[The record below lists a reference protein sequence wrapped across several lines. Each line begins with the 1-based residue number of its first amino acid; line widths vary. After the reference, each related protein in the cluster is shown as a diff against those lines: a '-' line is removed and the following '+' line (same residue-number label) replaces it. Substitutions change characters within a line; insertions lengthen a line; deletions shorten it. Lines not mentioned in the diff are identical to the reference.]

1 MSRGEGDQLPGSQRA
16 ESETE
21 MMREL
26 GMELMRDG
34 VIGGQERRNESGE
47 GEVPGGV
54 DDEEE
59 GDGGDRERS
68 GQGSAERE
76 QQEQGGHRGGEGRE
90 IEGGGAGS

>member
-1 MSRGEGDQLPGSQRA
+1 MPGSQGT

-26 GMELMRDG
+26 SVELVRDG
-34 VIGGQERRNESGE
+34 VIGGQARRNESGE

-54 DDEEE
+54 NDEKE

-68 GQGSAERE
+68 GQGGAERE
-76 QQEQGGHRGGEGRE
+76 KSEHRGDGGGEGDE
-90 IEGGGAGS
+90 VED